1 MTEMNQL
8 SVIIQVGQSETADD
22 ELELVT
28 RRLANELREAGL
40 VQIKPVSAGPAPE
53 GSKVIDPATLN
64 ALLLVLAPI
73 MLTKCFEL
81 VQDWMQR
88 REGRSAT
95 ISIKVDER
103 TSIDITVPVNT
114 SREELA
120 RIINDTQQAIAKK
133 SRPQR

>member
-1 MTEMNQL
+1 MTDMNQL
-8 SVIIQVGQSETADD
+8 SIVIQVDQADTADD

-28 RRLANELREAGL
+28 HRLASELREAGL
-40 VQIKPVSAGPAPE
+40 GHIEAVRAGEAPE
-53 GSKVIDPATLN
+53 GSKGIDPATLN

-88 REGRSAT
+88 REGRTAT
-95 ISIKVDER
+95 ISIKIDER